1 MKKFVQ
7 STDPVVKS
15 AMNDEEIVA
24 KASLC
29 EEKDITSL
37 IKGEEEDETKDQSYV
52 LFNLNQKIMKKLK
65 LPIGTYSKIKIRE
78 IASEFELINCVSS
91 SLSVYNGLIFST
103 INPAFKIPKVLIGY
117 CKRFGIIIA
126 IEDFFVKLRLLIF

>member
-37 IKGEEEDETKDQSYV
+37 IKGEEEDETKDQV
-52 LFNLNQKIMKKLK
+52 Q
-65 LPIGTYSKIKIRE
+65 RE
-78 IASEFELINCVSS
+78 RGECCGGECG
-91 SLSVYNGLIFST
+91 NGRD
-103 INPAFKIPKVLIGY
+103 
-117 CKRFGIIIA
+117 C
-126 IEDFFVKLRLLIF
+126 

>member
-37 IKGEEEDETKDQSYV
+37 IKGEEEDETKDQV
-52 LFNLNQKIMKKLK
+52 Q
-65 LPIGTYSKIKIRE
+65 RE
-78 IASEFELINCVSS
+78 CGECCGGKCG
-91 SLSVYNGLIFST
+91 NGRDC
-103 INPAFKIPKVLIGY
+103 G
-117 CKRFGIIIA
+117 
-126 IEDFFVKLRLLIF
+126 